1 MQVAGHRVEIAQC
14 RRRGVG
20 QLAPLGGQPHPARV
34 ALEQH
39 RAQQHFQ
46 LAHMVAD
53 RTGGEVQL
61 LGGMGEILVARG
73 NREYPQ
79 RGQQGGAQDHG

>member
-1 MQVAGHRVEIAQC
+1 
-14 RRRGVG
+14 
-20 QLAPLGGQPHPARV
+20 
-34 ALEQH
+34 
-39 RAQQHFQ
+39 
-46 LAHMVAD
+46 MVAD

-73 NREYPQ
+73 NREHPQ